1 MVELTSEILLKCGQ
15 IAEIR
20 AAGDGNEGEYGQRSE

>member
-20 AAGDGNEGEYGQRSE
+20 AAGNGNEGQCDKRSE

>member
-15 IAEIR
+15 IAQIR
-20 AAGDGNEGEYGQRSE
+20 AAGSGDEGECGKRSE